1 MVMLVFM
8 QTNESYFAE
17 VFNKLLYLR
26 RVRYYAKVATLLT
39 KMYNYH
45 PLTNNMARFLA
56 IVNVNKILFEFLD
69 LLHSHAV
76 SMIFMTMIMTMK
88 IMIMIMMIMKI
99 VMMMMMMMMMMMI
112 MTTMMHQEMKN
123 LALEK
128 CNEIDR

>member
-1 MVMLVFM
+1 M

-56 IVNVNKILFEFLD
+56 IVNINKILFEFLD
-69 LLHSHAV
+69 FVHSHGLDDIHDDDDDDENDDYDYDDYDDRDDDYNADAAAAATAV
-76 SMIFMTMIMTMK
+76 DDDDDDNDDDDDDASF
-88 IMIMIMMIMKI
+88 
-99 VMMMMMMMMMMMI
+99 
-112 MTTMMHQEMKN
+112 E
-123 LALEK
+123 
-128 CNEIDR
+128 